1 MMKSLTLQGL
11 SGELYRLLWIGLQK
25 TFILDEILMDNIGTL
40 YDQDYFLWLQ
50 ETYRLLDKR
59 ELAQLDLPHLKEE
72 ILSLGNEQRH
82 KVDSYLRQLLIHLL
96 LYKYWQSEKDRCAKG
111 WQNEID
117 NFRFE
122 LDLLLR
128 SRTLYNY
135 FLQEIDEMYLN
146 ARKQAIRKSDLS
158 PSLFPTTCPFSVE
171 ELLDSDFF
179 PN

>member
-1 MMKSLTLQGL
+1 MNT
-11 SGELYRLLWIGLQK
+11 ID
-25 TFILDEILMDNIGTL
+25 IL

-50 ETYRLLDKR
+50 ETYRMLESNKI
-59 ELAQLDLPHLKEE
+59 EQLDLEHLKEE
-72 ILSLGNEQRH
+72 ILDLGNEQKR

-96 LYKYWQSEKDRCAKG
+96 LYQYWDAEKARCAKG

-122 LDLLLR
+122 LELLLK

-135 FLQEIDEMYLN
+135 FLQEIEEIYIK
-146 ARKQAIRKSDLS
+146 ARRQAIKKSEL
-158 PSLFPTTCPFSVE
+158 PANFFPENCPFSADN
-171 ELLDSDFF
+171 LLDAEFL